1 MTTEII
7 AVFVIDRW
15 DEEVIEEHE
24 GAHIV
29 RTDIGKTF
37 SGELTGTSLG
47 WMTMARAQEG
57 SMAYVGFERI
67 DATIDGRSGT
77 FVLQHNAI
85 GNAKGG
91 EATWAVLDDSGTG
104 QLRGIRG
111 TAQIVRHEDGT
122 HVFTLAYDL

>member
-67 DATIDGRSGT
+67 AATIEGKTGLARTPMILGSDRLGPAVRRDHQT
-77 FVLQHNAI
+77 
-85 GNAKGG
+85 GG
-91 EATWAVLDDSGTG
+91 
-104 QLRGIRG
+104 G
-111 TAQIVRHEDGT
+111 TAPRSHRASASVRPG
-122 HVFTLAYDL
+122 